1 MLWMI
6 GLCLVAAA
14 LNTFRR
20 KGEQKGV
27 RPILSFYRWCGNGSA
42 DLSGYHG
49 FITVSSDTFGFA
61 LETAEEETV
70 GFYIEC
76 GQHYWQLSEAQSD
89 SLFQSQ

>member
-1 MLWMI
+1 MGVLTYLDI
-6 GLCLVAAA
+6 TGLL
-14 LNTFRR
+14 LYL
-20 KGEQKGV
+20 
-27 RPILSFYRWCGNGSA
+27 PILS
-42 DLSGYHG
+42 
-49 FITVSSDTFGFA
+49 VFA